1 MTATDP
7 EIKRELVHLRRDAHY
22 WEELHARAI
31 QKIGRLEQEHS
42 KQLSALHAKL
52 KSAREKIAR
61 LKERVAQ
68 LRALVNLRAKQAFGK
83 KSERR
88 TGRKKGEKKKG
99 APAKGHGRRGT
110 RNLPI
115 IENKPNDIPEDQ
127 ECCSRCGKARCKLE
141 DNISDT
147 IEVEVRGYV
156 RRVRSP
162 QYAKTCH
169 CPDEPSIIAAPAPK
183 RLIPNSILGI
193 SVWVLVLMDKYLFQR
208 PTYRLLSELEVY
220 GISLARSTLTDGIHR
235 IAPLLKPVVDEILAR
250 VRAAT
255 FRKADETGWPVF
267 VEVEGK
273 TGHRWQLWTF
283 LCEEAVYFKLAKTR
297 SSLVVGEVLGEKI
310 KGVLLVDR
318 YSAYKAFV
326 LRCGKKLL
334 LAFCWA
340 HVRRDF
346 LTIEITWP
354 DLAAWAHAWVGRID
368 RLWEL
373 NDLRRNTREA
383 NRDDSS
389 EKAAVEAQVKSMK
402 TCFSDQLLDSSL
414 SPVQSKAL
422 KSLRNHWDGLTRFVE
437 FPEIPMDYN
446 ESERTL
452 RNPVVGR
459 KNYYGSRAEWAGEF
473 SADIFSVFQTLERNG
488 INPKLWLTA
497 YLESCAEN
505 GGRAPK
511 DVAAYLPWNLSDERR
526 AAWSLTSPANKDELK
541 KSDSTGPPILRPD
554 FQHRRAGVD
563 PGADR
568 PEGFQSGSALA
579 ANM

>member
-1 MTATDP
+1 VTATDP
-7 EIKRELVHLRRDAHY
+7 EIKNELARLRRDAHY
-22 WEELHARAI
+22 WESLHARAI
-31 QKIGRLEQEHS
+31 QKIGRLEQKHS
-42 KQLSALHAKL
+42 KQLSALRGKLKAAHEKLAKL
-52 KSAREKIAR
+52 K
-61 LKERVAQ
+61 ERIAQ
-68 LRALVNLRAKQAFGK
+68 LRALVKLRAKQAFGK

-88 TGRKKGEKKKG
+88 TGRKKGEKKKKG
-99 APAKGHGRRGT
+99 PTKGHGRRGT
-110 RNLPI
+110 GNLPI
-115 IENKPNDIPEDQ
+115 TEGEPNDIPKDQ
-127 ECCSRCGKARCKLE
+127 KCCSRCGKERCKLD

-147 IEVEVRGYV
+147 VEVEVRGYV

-162 QYAKTCH
+162 QYAKTCQ
-169 CPDEPSIIAAPAPK
+169 CPDEPSIVSAPAPK
-183 RLIPNSILGI
+183 RLIPNSTLGI
-193 SVWVLVLMDKYLFQR
+193 SIWVLVLLDKYLFQR
-208 PTYRLLSELEVY
+208 PTYRLLSELRVY
-220 GISLARSTLTDGIHR
+220 GISLARSTLTEGIHR
-235 IAPLLKPVVDEILAR
+235 IAPLLKPVADEILAR

-297 SSLVVGEVLGEKI
+297 SSLVVGEVLGEEVE
-310 KGVLLVDR
+310 GFLLVDR

-354 DLAAWAHAWVGRID
+354 EFALWAHAWVDRID
-368 RLWEL
+368 RLWKL
-373 NDLRRNTREA
+373 NDLRRDEREA

-389 EKAAVEAQVKSMK
+389 EKAAVETQLKSMK

-422 KSLRNHWDGLTRFVE
+422 KSLGNHWDGLTRFVE
-437 FPEIPMDYN
+437 FPEIPMDNN

-459 KNYYGSRAEWAGEF
+459 KGYYGSRAEWAGEF
-473 SADIFSVFQTLERNG
+473 SADAFSVFQTLERNE
-488 INPKLWLTA
+488 INPRLWLTD
-497 YLESCAEN
+497 YLEVCAEN
-505 GGRAPK
+505 GGRAPE
-511 DVAAYLPWNLSDERR
+511 DITAYLPWNLSDERR
-526 AAWSLTSPANKDELK
+526 AAWSLTSPAKKDEPQN
-541 KSDSTGPPILRPD
+541 SDSTGPPILRPD
-554 FQHRRAGVD
+554 FQHRRAGLD
-563 PGADR
+563 PGAAR
-568 PEGFQSGSALA
+568 PEGSQSGSALA